1 MPRLPLAVVGAGAIG
16 RSHVKYI
23 RASDQCE
30 LAAIA
35 DPAPAAGALAAELG
49 VPYFANLDRMLA
61 QTRPAGAIIA
71 TPNVVHVPNALACL
85 ARDVPVLVEKPIAD
99 TVADAARLVAGARK
113 ARLPLLVGHHRRHNP
128 ILGAARDLIR
138 AGALG
143 RIVTVTAMQT
153 LLKPDGYFDIG
164 ERSDAVLRTSTTWR
178 REPGGGPVLIN
189 LIHAVD
195 DLRFMVGDMASLQAF
210 TSNSIR
216 GFEVEDTAVIGVR
229 FANGA
234 LGTMTLSDTAAAPW
248 SWELTAAENPAYPP
262 VGADCYFI
270 SGTEGSL
277 AVPSLRRWHYGAE
290 KGWMAPLLSEHVAV
304 VQADPLARQID
315 HFCAVIRGEAAP
327 IISGEDATRTLAAT
341 LGVHESA
348 ASGREVVLR

>member
-1 MPRLPLAVVGAGAIG
+1 MARLPIAVVGAGAIG

-23 RASDQCE
+23 HASDQCE

-35 DPAPAAGALAAELG
+35 DPAPAAVALAAEFG
-49 VPYFANLDRMLA
+49 VPYFANLDQMLA
-61 QTRPAGAIIA
+61 RIRPAGAIVA
-71 TPNVVHVPNALACL
+71 TPNVAHVPNALACL

-99 TVADAARLVAGARK
+99 TVADAEKLVAAARK

-128 ILGAARDLIR
+128 VLGAARDLVR
-138 AGALG
+138 SGALG
-143 RIVTVTAMQT
+143 RIVTVTAVQT
-153 LLKPDGYFDIG
+153 LLKPDDYFDM
-164 ERSDAVLRTSTTWR
+164 TWR

-210 TSNSIR
+210 TSNRIR
-216 GFEVEDTAVIGVR
+216 GFAVEDTAVIGLR

-248 SWELTAAENPAYPP
+248 SWELTAAENRAYPQ

-270 SGTEGSL
+270 AGTEGSV

-290 KGWMAPLLSEHVAV
+290 KGWMAPLQSEQVAV
-304 VQADPLARQID
+304 EPADPLARQID

-341 LGVHESA
+341 LAVHEAA
-348 ASGREVVLR
+348 ASGQEVVLR

>member
-1 MPRLPLAVVGAGAIG
+1 MARLPIAVVGAGAIG
-16 RSHVKYI
+16 RSHCKYI
-23 RASDQCE
+23 RASDQCD

-35 DPAPAAGALAAELG
+35 DPAPGAVALAAELG
-49 VPYFANLDRMLA
+49 VPYFANLDQMLA
-61 QTRPAGAIIA
+61 RVRPAGAIVA
-71 TPNVVHVPNALACL
+71 TPNVAHVMSALACL

-99 TVADAARLVAGARK
+99 TVADAEKLVAAARK

-128 ILGAARDLIR
+128 ILGAARDLVR
-138 AGALG
+138 SGALG
-143 RIVTVTAMQT
+143 RIVAVSALET
-153 LLKPDGYFDIG
+153 LLKPDDYFDM
-164 ERSDAVLRTSTTWR
+164 TWR

-195 DLRFMVGDMASLQAF
+195 DLRFMVGDMTSLQAF
-210 TSNSIR
+210 TSNGVR
-216 GFEVEDTAVIGVR
+216 GFAVEDTAVVGVR
-229 FANGA
+229 FVSGA

-248 SWELTAAENPAYPP
+248 SWELTAAENPAYPHVP
-262 VGADCYFI
+262 ADCYFI
-270 SGTEGSL
+270 SGTRGSV

-290 KGWMAPLLSEHVAV
+290 KGWMAPLMSEPVAV
-304 VQADPLARQID
+304 VHADPLARQID

-341 LGVHESA
+341 LAVHEAA